1 MLEYYLCYPLI
12 FILIFPNE
20 NEIIVK
26 TASLSQSTNPM
37 ARPSTT
43 LLAKVLLIGGGAA
56 LDGIKFFLMV
66 AEFQN
71 VLCLNARL
79 THGDPPK
86 F

>member
-1 MLEYYLCYPLI
+1 
-12 FILIFPNE
+12 
-20 NEIIVK
+20 
-26 TASLSQSTNPM
+26 M
-37 ARPSTT
+37 AHPSTS

>member
-26 TASLSQSTNPM
+26 TASLSQSNPM
-37 ARPSTT
+37 AHPSTS

-66 AEFQN
+66 AEFKMFF
-71 VLCLNARL
+71 VS
-79 THGDPPK
+79 THG
-86 F
+86 